1 MTSIWG
7 REMRIITKE
16 YLETHLFQI
25 LQAVEQFEETVIIAD
40 GDRHI
45 ARFTPI
51 RQRISIEEAFADVYG
66 KLILP
71 EDFNVPLQ
79 SEP

>member
-25 LQAVEQFEETVIIAD
+25 LQAVEKFEETVIIAD

-71 EDFNVPLQ
+71 EDFNAPLQ